1 MVDVS
6 GSSVLVTGG
15 AGGLG
20 EATVRRLIGAGA
32 SVIIGDVSAD
42 RAGKLADELGPKA
55 KYVHTDV
62 TDEASVLAAIEEA
75 ERLAP
80 FRFAVVAHGGWGI
93 AEKVVQKDGSPATL
107 GGFTKTIDL
116 YLVGTYNVLR
126 LASAAI
132 AKHDPD
138 GDGQRGAVVMTA
150 SIAGME
156 GQIGQSAYAAAKAVV
171 IGLTLVAARDL
182 GTLGIRV
189 VTIAPGTMRT
199 PIMERVGDEAL
210 AKFAANIPTPG
221 GSAAPRSTRRS
232 PSTFSRTPTSTARRS
247 GWTARSAWPPG
258 RQHPRSAG
266 KLSVRNS
273 ARKRRFHGYRD
284 AA

>member
-1 MVDVS
+1 MTELAD
-6 GSSVLVTGG
+6 SVVIVTGG

-20 EATVRRLIGAGA
+20 EAAVRKVVDAGA
-32 SVIIGDVSAD
+32 TAVIAD
-42 RAGKLADELGPKA
+42 LSDERAGKLAADLGPKA
-55 KYVHTDV
+55 RYVRTDV

-75 ERLAP
+75 EQLAP

-156 GQIGQSAYAAAKAVV
+156 GQIGQSAYAAAKAGV

-210 AKFAANIPTPG
+210 AKFAANIPNPRRLG
-221 GSAAPRSTRRS
+221 RPEEYAALAQHILENSYINGETIRLDGAQRMA
-232 PSTFSRTPTSTARRS
+232 AR
-247 GWTARSAWPPG
+247 
-258 RQHPRSAG
+258 
-266 KLSVRNS
+266 
-273 ARKRRFHGYRD
+273 
-284 AA
+284 

>member
-32 SVIIGDVSAD
+32 SVIIGDVSED
-42 RAGKLADELGPKA
+42 RAGKLAAELGPKA

-132 AKHDPD
+132 AKNDPD

-156 GQIGQSAYAAAKAVV
+156 GQIGQSAYAAAKAGV

-210 AKFAANIPTPG
+210 AKFAANIPNPRRLG
-221 GSAAPRSTRRS
+221 RPEEYAALAQHILENSYINGETIRLDGAQRMA
-232 PSTFSRTPTSTARRS
+232 AR
-247 GWTARSAWPPG
+247 
-258 RQHPRSAG
+258 
-266 KLSVRNS
+266 
-273 ARKRRFHGYRD
+273 
-284 AA
+284 

>member
-32 SVIIGDVSAD
+32 SVGIGDVSED
-42 RAGKLADELGPKA
+42 RASKLAAELGPKA

-62 TDEASVLAAIEEA
+62 TDETSVLAAIAEA
-75 ERLAP
+75 EQLAP

-126 LASAAI
+126 MAW
-132 AKHDPD
+132 
-138 GDGQRGAVVMTA
+138 GG
-150 SIAGME
+150 
-156 GQIGQSAYAAAKAVV
+156 
-171 IGLTLVAARDL
+171 VA
-182 GTLGIRV
+182 
-189 VTIAPGTMRT
+189 
-199 PIMERVGDEAL
+199 E
-210 AKFAANIPTPG
+210 
-221 GSAAPRSTRRS
+221 AAP
-232 PSTFSRTPTSTARRS
+232 AR
-247 GWTARSAWPPG
+247 GG
-258 RQHPRSAG
+258 
-266 KLSVRNS
+266 
-273 ARKRRFHGYRD
+273 HGGV
-284 AA
+284 

>member
-32 SVIIGDVSAD
+32 AVIIGDVSAD
-42 RAGKLADELGPKA
+42 RAGKLADELGPRA

-75 ERLAP
+75 EQLAP

-126 LASAAI
+126 LA
-132 AKHDPD
+132 
-138 GDGQRGAVVMTA
+138 
-150 SIAGME
+150 
-156 GQIGQSAYAAAKAVV
+156 AAATGKKTAD
-171 IGLTLVAARDL
+171 GAGPRA
-182 GTLGIRV
+182 
-189 VTIAPGTMRT
+189 
-199 PIMERVGDEAL
+199 
-210 AKFAANIPTPG
+210 G
-221 GSAAPRSTRRS
+221 G
-232 PSTFSRTPTSTARRS
+232 
-247 GWTARSAWPPG
+247 
-258 RQHPRSAG
+258 
-266 KLSVRNS
+266 
-273 ARKRRFHGYRD
+273 
-284 AA
+284 

>member
-1 MVDVS
+1 MVEVA

-20 EATVRRLIGAGA
+20 EATVRRLIGVGA
-32 SVIIGDVSAD
+32 SVIIGDVSED
-42 RAGKLADELGPKA
+42 RASKLAAELGPRA

-62 TDEASVLAAIEEA
+62 TDDASVLAAIEEA
-75 ERLAP
+75 EQLAP

-107 GGFTKTIDL
+107 GGFTTTIDL

-156 GQIGQSAYAAAKAVV
+156 GASRPAA
-171 IGLTLVAARDL
+171 
-182 GTLGIRV
+182 
-189 VTIAPGTMRT
+189 
-199 PIMERVGDEAL
+199 
-210 AKFAANIPTPG
+210 
-221 GSAAPRSTRRS
+221 
-232 PSTFSRTPTSTARRS
+232 
-247 GWTARSAWPPG
+247 
-258 RQHPRSAG
+258 HAG
-266 KLSVRNS
+266 
-273 ARKRRFHGYRD
+273 A
-284 AA
+284 

>member
-93 AEKVVQKDGSPATL
+93 AEKVVQKDGSPAT
-107 GGFTKTIDL
+107 
-116 YLVGTYNVLR
+116 R
-126 LASAAI
+126 S
-132 AKHDPD
+132 
-138 GDGQRGAVVMTA
+138 QVMPC
-150 SIAGME
+150 
-156 GQIGQSAYAAAKAVV
+156 
-171 IGLTLVAARDL
+171 R
-182 GTLGIRV
+182 
-189 VTIAPGTMRT
+189 
-199 PIMERVGDEAL
+199 
-210 AKFAANIPTPG
+210 
-221 GSAAPRSTRRS
+221 
-232 PSTFSRTPTSTARRS
+232 
-247 GWTARSAWPPG
+247 
-258 RQHPRSAG
+258 
-266 KLSVRNS
+266 
-273 ARKRRFHGYRD
+273 
-284 AA
+284 